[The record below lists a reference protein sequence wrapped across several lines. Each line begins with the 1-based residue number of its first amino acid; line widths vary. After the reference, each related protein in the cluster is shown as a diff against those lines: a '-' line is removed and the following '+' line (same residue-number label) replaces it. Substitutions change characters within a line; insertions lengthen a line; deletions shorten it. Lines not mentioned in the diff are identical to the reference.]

1 MKSKTVIY
9 QIDQSG
15 KIEQTS
21 LKTIIAIS
29 NDVKYAIVLPGKVK
43 RLLQEIFRNQQRP
56 RMFIYNTFSA
66 LIALLFAKT
75 KPVSKVVIDK
85 EYRNEDLVKARILEY
100 LKTHKVNY
108 IPNIEFGLI
117 GKSSPAH
124 ILAVKVA
131 NKKITPNLVLT
142 LEDITSFLWPI
153 KKTGYSA
160 IDRTEG
166 NLTQG
171 WLPGGQKPSQSSIF
185 RKYHKRTRKST

>member
-66 LIALLFAKT
+66 LIALLFVKT

-124 ILAVKVA
+124 ILAAKVA